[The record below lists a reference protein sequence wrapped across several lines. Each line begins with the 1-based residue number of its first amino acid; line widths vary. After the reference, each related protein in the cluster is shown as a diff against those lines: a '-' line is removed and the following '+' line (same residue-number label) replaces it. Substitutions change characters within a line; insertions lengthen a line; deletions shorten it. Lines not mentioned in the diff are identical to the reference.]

1 MMIPRRSWLAAVVV
15 AAATLVGCGPGTE
28 PQPTPTGPSWAQLF
42 SELPGALISVWGTD
56 AKNVWAVGGD
66 AGDGD
71 GPMTMHFDG
80 TRWTRHLTGKQGDLW
95 WVHGFEGG
103 PLFMGGTKGQI
114 LRYEGGAFEPMATP
128 ASAGTIFGIW
138 GAAPDDVWA
147 VGGAGSTPTGG
158 FLWHY
163 DGKTWSPSPLA
174 PSTLAAEATVFKAWG
189 TRADDVWFVG
199 TGGLILH
206 YDGKAIEKVESPI
219 QETLFTVN
227 GASGRVYAVG
237 ADGVILENAGAG
249 WASAA
254 PDNARQM
261 NGVAALG
268 DDAFAVGVYGGVMRR
283 EGGAWK
289 AVDTGLSF
297 QDDYH
302 GVWLDP
308 DGGAWCVGGQIA
320 ADPLVEG
327 TLTYFGEADIP
338 GSTFDT
344 VK

>member
-1 MMIPRRSWLAAVVV
+1 MSLSRRFLSV
-15 AAATLVGCGPGTE
+15 AALFASVLVGCGPDSGT
-28 PQPTPTGPSWAQLF
+28 TPPPSGPAWSQLF

-56 AKNVWAVGGD
+56 AKNVWTVGGD

-71 GPMTMHFDG
+71 GPMTLHFDG
-80 TRWTRHLTGKQGDLW
+80 SRWTRHLTGKQGDLW

-103 PLFMGGTKGQI
+103 PLFMGGENGQI
-114 LRYEGGAFEPMATP
+114 LRYEGGTFEAMETP
-128 ASAGTIFGIW
+128 AQAGTIFGIW
-138 GAAPDDVWA
+138 GAKPDDVWA

-163 DGKTWSPSPLA
+163 DGSKWEASPLA
-174 PSTLAAEATVFKAWG
+174 PSDLDATATVFKAWG
-189 TRADDVWFVG
+189 TAADDVWFVG

-206 YDGKAIEKVESPI
+206 FDGKAIAKVDSPVDA
-219 QETLFTVN
+219 TLFT
-227 GASGRVYAVG
+227 ASGANGRVVAVG
-237 ADGVILENAGAG
+237 ADGVILESTGDAWTNV
-249 WASAA
+249 A

-261 NGVAALG
+261 NGVAARG

-283 EGGAWK
+283 ESGGWRD
-289 AVDTGLSF
+289 VDTGLSF

-320 ADPLVEG
+320 AYPLVEG
-327 TLTYFGEADIP
+327 TVAYFGTADVP
-338 GSTFDT
+338 GATYGT
-344 VK
+344 AK